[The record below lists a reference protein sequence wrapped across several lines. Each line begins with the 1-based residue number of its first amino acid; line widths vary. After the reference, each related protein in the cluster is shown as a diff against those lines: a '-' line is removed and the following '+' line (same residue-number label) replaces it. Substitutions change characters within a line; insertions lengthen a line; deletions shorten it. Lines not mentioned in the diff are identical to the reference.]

1 MRQFHVTY
9 HLAGGEK
16 ITGGIISA
24 QTKEEALKQACLPL
38 TDSPGDGSPSDSSD
52 SSPLLSITSDNGGGA
67 TAVLKSA
74 IVAVTVGTST
84 GSRRVE
90 A

>member
-16 ITGGIISA
+16 ISGGILSA

-38 TDSPGDGSPSDSSD
+38 TDSPAGPGSPSD
-52 SSPLLSITSDNGGGA
+52 SPLLSITSDNGGGA

-90 A
+90 AA

>member
-24 QTKEEALKQACLPL
+24 ETKEEALKQACLPL
-38 TDSPGDGSPSDSSD
+38 TDSPGHGSPSDSSD

-67 TAVLKSA
+67 TAVVKAA
-74 IVAVTVGTST
+74 IVAVTVGSSSAPQSST
-84 GSRRVE
+84 R
-90 A
+90 